1 MKDIRA
7 VRGRYYIQSLV
18 EEGEHVNQ
26 DFKFAVSDARKIAR
40 SVSAFA
46 NHDGGRLLIG
56 VKDNGVIA
64 GVRVPDEEIYVVEH
78 AARRYC
84 SPSQEVRFTLFKVN
98 PGVVVVR
105 AEVEAADGRPVLV
118 DEGGGRMQAYFRV
131 ADENIAAHPL
141 MVEAWRRRA
150 SDTGRTLSFDS
161 GSLCSEI
168 LRVLAEGPLPA
179 ERLALAVHASAAA
192 VTDSVVTLASMRLVA
207 FAFDG
212 QMFVPALPGCA
223 NSFTI

>member
-18 EEGEHVNQ
+18 DEGEHVNQ

-46 NHDGGRLLIG
+46 NHGGGRLLIG

-84 SPSQEVRFTLFKVN
+84 SPSQEVRFTLFKVD

-105 AEVEAADGRPVLV
+105 AEVAAADERPVSV

-131 ADENIAAHPL
+131 ADENITAHPL

-150 SDTGRTLSFDS
+150 SDTGSTLSFDS
-161 GSLCSEI
+161 GSLCAEI
-168 LRVLAEGPLPA
+168 LRVLADGPLPP

-192 VTDSVVTLASMRLVA
+192 VTDSVVTLASMRLVS

-212 QMFVPALPGCA
+212 HMFVPALPGCA